1 MMQRQKTKSMLIGG
15 GVGFVLAILIVTVG
29 LLNTIFI
36 AIVTLIA
43 AGLGYLVEKYEI
55 DFSRISE
62 LVTRKNQR

>member
-1 MMQRQKTKSMLIGG
+1 MMQRQKTKNMLIGG

-43 AGLGYLVEKYEI
+43 AVIGYLAEKYEI

>member
-1 MMQRQKTKSMLIGG
+1 MQRQKTKSMLIGG